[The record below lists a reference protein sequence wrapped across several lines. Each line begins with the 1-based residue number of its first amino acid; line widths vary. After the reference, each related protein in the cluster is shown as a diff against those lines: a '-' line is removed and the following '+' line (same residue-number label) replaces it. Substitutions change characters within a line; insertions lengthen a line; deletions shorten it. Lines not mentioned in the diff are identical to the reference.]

1 MARLDEDGAP
11 LMGRAFSEKDPL
23 ISFADMTTQTGRN
36 IQIGF
41 RFLFMGAM
49 QGIRNPHAHEA
60 FQPLTTDEGFE
71 ELGFASMMM
80 RRLDEATIAGP

>member
-1 MARLDEDGAP
+1 
-11 LMGRAFSEKDPL
+11 
-23 ISFADMTTQTGRN
+23 MTSDTGRN

-41 RFLFMGAM
+41 RFLFMGAI

-71 ELGFASMMM
+71 ELGFASMLM
-80 RRLDEATIAGP
+80 RRLDEATTASS